1 RGGRRGGP
9 RRPWLHQRHV
19 CQRPAG
25 AASGADRWHAR
36 HPGPNDTRLP
46 QGRYLLTS
54 DNSTIA
60 PAPVSPH
67 LAAGPA
73 RQGRLRQP
81 LTSRGQ
87 QRHDPMNALTLTL
100 IRIAFL
106 AVLWLFVI
114 AAVGVVRTDL
124 FGTSSVP
131 SRRQARKQRQPRA
144 RQPQPA
150 KPPKPAR
157 GRAS

>member
-1 RGGRRGGP
+1 
-9 RRPWLHQRHV
+9 
-19 CQRPAG
+19 
-25 AASGADRWHAR
+25 
-36 HPGPNDTRLP
+36 
-46 QGRYLLTS
+46 QGRYLLTA

-60 PAPVSPH
+60 PAPASPH
-67 LAAGPA
+67 LATRPA

-124 FGTSSVP
+124 FGPAVSSRQQ
-131 SRRQARKQRQPRA
+131 RRQQKAQRGKA
-144 RQPQPA
+144 
-150 KPPKPAR
+150 
-157 GRAS
+157 